1 MAYGHGR
8 RATPVHSVEIQMTL
22 VKTSKIA
29 GSAAKAGR
37 AAVTA
42 GSPVAPPLPPLR
54 NRKVEKALGKDKV
67 SERVAAATEE
77 LASGL
82 AQASAAAEEL
92 RRSMEQIAAGAD
104 EAAGASQEQLTA
116 IKQVTA
122 NLTTARGEAD
132 NSRRRTES
140 AQVLLAE
147 TAAQIGTSIQ
157 SIERNSERQ
166 VASGAIIGELERRAK
181 DVSEI
186 TGTVSRISDQTNL
199 LALNAAI
206 EAARAGDHGRGFA
219 VVAEEVRALA
229 DVSDK
234 SAIEVQ
240 GLAEEIQSN
249 VRKAAAT
256 VKAAAEAA
264 VGQAKAG
271 RAVIETLTD
280 LRQNMIE
287 LASGSQETLT
297 TAIEAE
303 RAIQEAQKGA
313 ELVAGAAEE
322 QASAASEAQSA
333 VRQQAQS
340 LDQGQSAAQSLAQ
353 LSEGLRA
360 GTAGNSAA
368 EQIASTAEELS
379 ATIQELSSAASQI
392 STAVEQ
398 INRGSQQQ
406 AAAAQQTSAALAQ
419 IEKSARVA
427 QERGRVATDRVSTMA
442 KSLAEGRKT
451 VEGLIQGVGEAL
463 ETTRAS
469 LETIVSLEGIGRKI
483 EKIVDAIT
491 LVNIQTNMLAVSG
504 AVEAARAGETGRGFA
519 VVSNDI
525 RSLAR
530 EASESVE
537 RIKDTV
543 RGILDQI
550 ALLRRDLEQIISAGE
565 IEVQNNR
572 AVIKTLEDITSEFVV
587 LGDANKAI
595 QQGAD
600 AILVAA
606 GETAT
611 AARQIAAAAEE
622 ASAASREAATASAE
636 QARGADD
643 LAAAVEE
650 IASLSDELKK
660 QNG

>member
-1 MAYGHGR
+1 
-8 RATPVHSVEIQMTL
+8 MTL

-29 GSAAKAGR
+29 GSAAKTRRSGE
-37 AAVTA
+37 AARPAVVAQPTA
-42 GSPVAPPLPPLR
+42 SR
-54 NRKVEKALGKDKV
+54 NRGNGKALGKDKV

-92 RRSMEQIAAGAD
+92 RRSMEQISAGAE

-116 IKQVTA
+116 IKQVST
-122 NLTTARGEAD
+122 NLVAARSEAD

-147 TAAQIGTSIQ
+147 TAAQIGVSIQ

-166 VASGAIIGELERRAK
+166 VASGAIISELERRAK

-186 TGTVSRISDQTNL
+186 TGAVSRISDQTNL

-234 SAIEVQ
+234 SAVQ
-240 GLAEEIQSN
+240 VQALAEEIQTN
-249 VRKAAAT
+249 VRGAAVS

-264 VGQAKAG
+264 IEQAKMG
-271 RAVIETLTD
+271 RSVIETLTG

-287 LASGSQETLT
+287 LATGSQDTLT
-297 TAIEAE
+297 AAIEAE

-313 ELVAGAAEE
+313 ELVAGAADE

-340 LDQGQSAAQSLAQ
+340 LDQGQAAAQSLAS
-353 LSEGLRA
+353 LSEDLRA

-379 ATIQELSSAASQI
+379 ASIQELSSAASQI

-419 IEKSARVA
+419 IEKSARLA
-427 QERGRVATDRVSTMA
+427 QEKGRLATDRVSTMA
-442 KSLAEGRKT
+442 KSLADGRKA
-451 VEGLIQGVGEAL
+451 VEGLIEGVGEGL

-519 VVSNDI
+519 LVSNDI

-572 AVIKTLEDITSEFVV
+572 TVIKTLEDITGEFVA
-587 LGDANKAI
+587 LGDANKII

-600 AILVAA
+600 AILAA
-606 GETAT
+606 AEETAT

-622 ASAASREAATASAE
+622 ASAASRQAATASAE
-636 QARGADD
+636 QAQGADD

-660 QNG
+660 QNA

>member
-1 MAYGHGR
+1 
-8 RATPVHSVEIQMTL
+8 MTL

-29 GSAAKAGR
+29 GSAAKARHSAG
-37 AAVTA
+37 AARSAALTQ
-42 GSPVAPPLPPLR
+42 PPPSR
-54 NRKVEKALGKDKV
+54 NRGPGKAIGKEKV

-92 RRSMEQIAAGAD
+92 RRSMEQISAGAD

-116 IKQVTA
+116 IRQVAA

-132 NSRRRTES
+132 NSRHRTES
-140 AQVLLAE
+140 AQILLAE
-147 TAAQIGTSIQ
+147 TAAQIGASIQ

-186 TGTVSRISDQTNL
+186 TGAVSRISDQTNL

-234 SAIEVQ
+234 SAVQVQ
-240 GLAEEIQSN
+240 GLAEEIQTN
-249 VRKAAAT
+249 VRESAAA
-256 VKAAAEAA
+256 VKAAAEVA
-264 VGQAKAG
+264 VAQARDG
-271 RAVIETLTD
+271 RSIIETLSG
-280 LRQNMIE
+280 LRESMVE
-287 LASGSQETLT
+287 LAKGSQETLT
-297 TAIEAE
+297 AATEAE

-333 VRQQAQS
+333 VLQQAQS
-340 LDQGQSAAQSLAQ
+340 LDQGQAAAQSLAL

-360 GTAGNSAA
+360 GTAGNVAA

-427 QERGRVATDRVSTMA
+427 QDKGRLATDRVSTMT
-442 KSLAEGRKT
+442 KSLADGRKA
-451 VEGLIQGVGEAL
+451 VEGLIEGVAEAL
-463 ETTRAS
+463 DKTRAG
-469 LETIVSLEGIGRKI
+469 LETIISLDAIGRKI

-491 LVNIQTNMLAVSG
+491 LVNIQTSMLAVSG
-504 AVEAARAGETGRGFA
+504 AVEAARAGDAGRGFA
-519 VVSNDI
+519 LVSNDI

-550 ALLRRDLEQIISAGE
+550 ALLRRDIEQIITAGE
-565 IEVQNNR
+565 LEVQNNR
-572 AVIKTLEDITSEFVV
+572 AVIKTLEGMTGEFAA
-587 LGDANKAI
+587 LGNANKAI

-600 AILVAA
+600 AILEAA
-606 GETAT
+606 EETAS
-611 AARQIAAAAEE
+611 AARQIATAAEE
-622 ASAASREAATASAE
+622 ASAASRQASTASAE
-636 QARGADD
+636 QAQGADD
-643 LAAAVEE
+643 LAAAIEE

>member
-1 MAYGHGR
+1 
-8 RATPVHSVEIQMTL
+8 MTL

-29 GSAAKAGR
+29 GSAAKTRHLGDTARSAVVTQPPASRNGR
-37 AAVTA
+37 
-42 GSPVAPPLPPLR
+42 PR
-54 NRKVEKALGKDKV
+54 KALGKDKV

-132 NSRRRTES
+132 NSRRRTET
-140 AQVLLAE
+140 AQILLAE

-157 SIERNSERQ
+157 SIERSSERQ
-166 VASGAIIGELERRAK
+166 VGSGTIINELERRAK
-181 DVSEI
+181 DIGEI
-186 TGTVSRISDQTNL
+186 TGAVSRISDQTNL

-234 SAIEVQ
+234 SAVQVQ
-240 GLAEEIQSN
+240 GLAEEIQTN
-249 VRKAAAT
+249 VREAAVT
-256 VKAAAEAA
+256 VKAAAEVAIE
-264 VGQAKAG
+264 QAKAG
-271 RAVIETLTD
+271 RSVIETLIG
-280 LRQNMIE
+280 LRESMTEVAN
-287 LASGSQETLT
+287 GSQETLT
-297 TAIEAE
+297 AAIEAE

-340 LDQGQSAAQSLAQ
+340 LDQGQAAAQSLAS
-353 LSEGLRA
+353 LAEALRG
-360 GTAGNSAA
+360 GTAGDSAP

-406 AAAAQQTSAALAQ
+406 TAAAQQTSAALTQ
-419 IEKSARVA
+419 IEKSARLA
-427 QERGRVATDRVSTMA
+427 QEKGRLATDRISMMG
-442 KSLAEGRKT
+442 KSLADGRKAI
-451 VEGLIQGVGEAL
+451 EGLIEGVGGAL

-469 LETIVSLEGIGRKI
+469 LDTIVSLEIIGRKI

-519 VVSNDI
+519 LVSNDI

-550 ALLRRDLEQIISAGE
+550 ALLRRDLEQIIAAGE
-565 IEVQNNR
+565 MEAQNNKSL
-572 AVIKTLEDITSEFVV
+572 IKTLEDMTGEIVA
-587 LGDANKAI
+587 LANANKAI
-595 QQGAD
+595 QQGAG
-600 AILVAA
+600 AILAAA

-622 ASAASREAATASAE
+622 ASAASRQAATASAE
-636 QARGADD
+636 QAQGADD
-643 LAAAVEE
+643 LAAAIEE

>member
-1 MAYGHGR
+1 MAYGHGP

-42 GSPVAPPLPPLR
+42 GSPVAPPLPPPR
-54 NRKVEKALGKDKV
+54 NRRIEKAVGKDKV

-166 VASGAIIGELERRAK
+166 VASGAIISELERRAK

-186 TGTVSRISDQTNL
+186 TGAVSRISDQTNL

-234 SAIEVQ
+234 SALEVQ

-249 VRKAAAT
+249 VRDAAVT

-271 RAVIETLTD
+271 RAAIETLTD
-280 LRQNMIE
+280 LRQSMIE

-297 TAIEAE
+297 AAIEAE

-322 QASAASEAQSA
+322 QASAANEAQSA

-368 EQIASTAEELS
+368 EQIASTAEQLS

-427 QERGRVATDRVSTMA
+427 QDRGRLATDRVSTMA

-451 VEGLIQGVGEAL
+451 VDGLIQSVGDAL

-469 LETIVSLEGIGRKI
+469 LVTIVSLEGITRKI

-519 VVSNDI
+519 MVSNDI

-550 ALLRRDLEQIISAGE
+550 ALLRRDLEQIISTGE

-587 LGDANKAI
+587 LGNANKAI
-595 QQGAD
+595 QHGAD

-606 GETAT
+606 EETAT

-622 ASAASREAATASAE
+622 ASAASRQAATASAE

>member
-1 MAYGHGR
+1 MAYGPAKG
-8 RATPVHSVEIQMTL
+8 ATRPFIGIHMTL
-22 VKTSKIA
+22 VKKSKIV
-29 GSAAKAGR
+29 GSAAKPRR
-37 AAVTA
+37 AAEAARSTVIGQPA
-42 GSPVAPPLPPLR
+42 MPRNSKIGKAP
-54 NRKVEKALGKDKV
+54 GKDKV

-92 RRSMEQIAAGAD
+92 RRSMEQIAAGAE
-104 EAAGASQEQLTA
+104 EAAGASQEQLAA

-122 NLTTARGEAD
+122 NLKDARREAD
-132 NSRRRTES
+132 DSRRRTETT
-140 AQVLLAE
+140 QVLLAE
-147 TAAQIGTSIQ
+147 TAAQIGASIQ

-186 TGTVSRISDQTNL
+186 TGAVSRISDQTNL

-234 SAIEVQ
+234 SAIQVQ
-240 GLAEEIQSN
+240 GLAAEIQTN
-249 VRKAAAT
+249 VR
-256 VKAAAEAA
+256 EAA
-264 VGQAKAG
+264 VAVKATADVAIEQATAG
-271 RAVIETLTD
+271 RSVIEVLIGMRESMIDLSKGSQDTLT
-280 LRQNMIE
+280 
-287 LASGSQETLT
+287 AS
-297 TAIEAE
+297 IEAE
-303 RAIQEAQKGA
+303 RAIEEAQKGA

-322 QASAASEAQSA
+322 QASAANEAQSA
-333 VRQQAQS
+333 IRQQAQS
-340 LDQGQSAAQSLAQ
+340 LDQGQAAAQSLAS
-353 LSEGLRA
+353 LSEDLRS
-360 GTAGNSAA
+360 GTAGSSAA

-379 ATIQELSSAASQI
+379 ATIQELSSAATQI

-406 AAAAQQTSAALAQ
+406 AAAAQQTSAALTQ

-427 QERGRVATDRVSTMA
+427 QEKGRVATDRVSKME
-442 KSLAEGRKT
+442 KSLADGRKAI
-451 VEGLIQGVGEAL
+451 EGLIEGVASAL
-463 ETTRAS
+463 EKTRAS

-504 AVEAARAGETGRGFA
+504 AVEAARAGEAGRGFA
-519 VVSNDI
+519 LVSNDI

-537 RIKDTV
+537 RIKETV

-550 ALLRRDLEQIISAGE
+550 AVLRRDLEQIISAGE

-572 AVIKTLEDITSEFVV
+572 AVVKTLEDVTVEFNA
-587 LGDANKAI
+587 LGNSNKAI
-595 QQGAD
+595 QQGAG
-600 AILVAA
+600 AILTAS
-606 GETAT
+606 GETAS

-622 ASAASREAATASAE
+622 ASAASRQAATASAE
-636 QARGADD
+636 QAKGADD